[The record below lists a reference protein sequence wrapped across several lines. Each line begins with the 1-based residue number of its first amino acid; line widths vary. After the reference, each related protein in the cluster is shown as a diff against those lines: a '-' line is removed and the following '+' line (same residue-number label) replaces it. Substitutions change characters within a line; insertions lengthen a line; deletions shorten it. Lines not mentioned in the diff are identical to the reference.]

1 MILYGKPVAEQIRK
15 EYVENF
21 SVPKRHR
28 TLTVIA
34 DKTSDQHYLKA
45 IKSTAV
51 EWDVD
56 VQEARDER
64 EAAKMNAF
72 RVIDIRKEPKTM
84 HGFYSMDGQSPEAL
98 LAIYNGANT
107 ALTPCTP
114 EAIVEMLYYYGIPS
128 VCVNVAILGRS
139 ERVGKTLA
147 LMMLARNATVTVC
160 HSRTPQAKMLKIVG
174 DADIV
179 VCATG
184 VKGLINRD
192 NLKTDATVV
201 NVGGDYD
208 EDTGHS
214 GINLIPY
221 KGGVGC
227 VTSAVLM
234 RHVGL

>member
-1 MILYGKPVAEQIRK
+1 MILYGKPAAEQIRK

-21 SVPKRHR
+21 HVPKRHR

-45 IKSTAV
+45 IKSVAV

-64 EAAKMNAF
+64 EAEKMNAF

-98 LAIYNGANT
+98 LAIYNGAT
-107 ALTPCTP
+107 TSLTPCTP
-114 EAIVEMLYYYGIPS
+114 EAIVAMLDYYDIPLDGANL
-128 VCVNVAILGRS
+128 VILGRS
-139 ERVGKTLA
+139 ERVGKPLA
-147 LMMLARNATVTVC
+147 LMMLARDATVTVC
-160 HSRTPQAKMLKIVG
+160 HSKTPRDKMLKMVG

-184 VKGLINRD
+184 VKGLLDYECIGD
-192 NLKTDATVV
+192 GKTVV

-208 EDTGHS
+208 EETGHEDL
-214 GINLIPY
+214 NLIPY
-221 KGGVGC
+221 RGGVGC